1 MSVIVLVKYGLVALC
16 GGLWTYGLIE
26 QLGSTDT
33 TATYLAISALM
44 VAVSR
49 L

>member
-1 MSVIVLVKYGLVALC
+1 MSMMSALKYGLATLC

-26 QLGSTDT
+26 QLGSSSS
-33 TATYLAISALM
+33 TAKYLAISALM
-44 VAVSR
+44 AAVAR